1 MINKHL
7 FSIFILVLFMAYT
20 GATNAQTDFV
30 QSRFLG
36 EPDATVCSRCDP
48 ADGIVHVR
56 FKPGATRLIDD
67 GGVNHVEFTPQ
78 LRKAGGIDLGIV
90 QATFRLSFDTAVFN
104 RSLNTPPI
112 ATGNN
117 VNTAG
122 QCSFVRAETFT
133 MGTRNYS
140 IFFGDSFPNELGIT
154 EQSGFVVLPAV
165 NIARPESFVFFTE
178 EWQDM
183 VTMRCMIPSGME
195 SSEADFAVSGSEPEG
210 FAGGQFPES
219 GDRDDGA
226 MFLLA
231 DNDLRGFR
239 LDGKTWAEDYSRY
252 GDGKGVRVKFSKRIR
267 TQLNTDSFTLELMG
281 ERMSTPTIESVTHTA
296 ESRYATILFTGAV
309 NAGEVRLTTATT
321 VAMDVDDGALA
332 DDSFVAALHYD
343 GDAPSV
349 TGFDKVGGTVGGMST
364 WNMDFS
370 APINEATLKA
380 DNFCI
385 TESEDDD
392 VCPEETSPVEPPVEP
407 PLIVSVSPAV
417 PGSTTNTRAVVVINE
432 GDGKRGRTLSIE
444 PKRNAVLGI
453 DSKIVNGVFS
463 IDLKVVEDYQK
474 VLRGALEIEDTQDP
488 VITLTAERPVE
499 GTAANQYI
507 IVFTVTADE
516 PVPTIA
522 TTASYQLI
530 HINRDDGAITAQSGS
545 PVITAITGGAR
556 LTYTLT
562 LADISNTQGFTL
574 VRATANALRDTGDRD
589 PVRVDGTTTIGSG
602 VNAAGQIDPDVI
614 SSFSSL
620 ACSAFY
626 PHIGQT
632 ELFFEIDGLA
642 VNTAGLEIN
651 GDPIDAENVEQI
663 GQTVDTVSVFKVT
676 LAEEITV
683 AEITANY
690 QPTVGGPANE
700 ILDTSCEDSVALD
713 SDEDG
718 VIDIVDNNPFA
729 DGDDAINTN
738 LTSSEMLGDAPAM
751 DATTY
756 YSRSVIIRALL
767 RSEEF
772 AYLDSENEEQ
782 TFSANDAIDATA
794 YFGIESGS
802 RAFRYPDAGDCE
814 TVIDAAIA
822 TNLNQVNIEELCTEV
837 TNSFGDE
844 PTGMQRYVWV
854 RVGADSRLE
863 SKGTVLSGVQVVPEV
878 NFVGQSSY
886 LLIDPT
892 EGSLDIASYIGAGS
906 SIAAPPNIA
915 VSSTTTQITFEA
927 LSAGLYE
934 ASYEINHSR
943 AGRISHWLVGGS
955 NAANVLSLT
964 DTTIQVADGGHG
976 HSAIEYVIG
985 PNNKIDTLLVTEEEQ
1000 VVTEL
1005 SQILLYEYDD
1015 ETNNTTL
1022 TSFMVEGR
1030 SYVLGA
1036 DYRTNKSDIEE
1047 ESDIIPILE
1056 DPDKYNYLMME
1067 PPAILSSFDAR
1078 VFLTVNNGI
1087 VGDSGVDS
1095 ITLGWDKLVS
1105 LENIEVTYPVVAG
1118 SVVNTGG
1125 ALNNIYNTADAD
1137 RDRIPEP
1144 LDMNDADGT
1153 QLSAGTNNILETAND
1168 DQELFMSYTGIAIA
1182 ISKAIA
1188 NMDAVTEADWIA
1200 ANIGYM
1206 GLGEIATSL
1215 LGFNGEEMIESIAT
1229 FGIRNVDYGIGDND
1243 SVTGGVTYTVFPY
1256 ISSSVGETLYL
1267 SKYNNERRMWERFVR
1282 GTLPGYAD
1290 TWYAIHTDE
1299 PCPTDVELYKN
1310 QHQGQG
1316 DRSGFTAN
1324 AQNCIMLVITDG
1336 GPYDSDGIVNGNVV
1350 DPTGIGTE
1358 LFESPTIPG
1367 EGRRGGGGGGG
1378 AIGVSDMLILL
1389 GALVLLIVSTRQRKQ
1404 ITAKS

>member
-20 GATNAQTDFV
+20 AVTNAQTEFV

-36 EPDATVCSRCDP
+36 VPQALGCSECNP

-78 LRKAGGIDLGIV
+78 LRRAGGVDLGIV
-90 QATFRLSFDTAVFN
+90 TAQFRLSFDTAVFN
-104 RSLNTPPI
+104 ASLNTPPV
-112 ATGNN
+112 ATGND
-117 VNTAG
+117 VNPAG

-133 MGTRNYS
+133 MGTRNYN
-140 IFFGDSFPNELGIT
+140 IFFGDSFPNELSIN
-154 EQSGFVVLPAV
+154 EQSGFFSFQDVGIATPA
-165 NIARPESFVFFTE
+165 RFVFFTE

-195 SSEADFAVSGSEPEG
+195 SSETDFAVSGSEPRG
-210 FAGGQFPES
+210 FTGGQFPTS
-219 GDRDDGA
+219 GNRDDRS
-226 MFLLA
+226 MILLA

-252 GDGKGVRVKFSKRIR
+252 DDGIGVRVKFSKGIS
-267 TQLNTDSFTLELMG
+267 TQLDADSFTLELMG
-281 ERMSTPTIESVTHTA
+281 ERTSTPTIDSVAHTA
-296 ESRYATILFTGAV
+296 GSRYATIVFDEAV
-309 NAGEVRLTTATT
+309 AAGEVRLTTATA
-321 VAMDVDDGALA
+321 VVDVDGDALVDG
-332 DDSFVAALHYD
+332 SFAAALHYD
-343 GDAPSV
+343 GDAPRV
-349 TGFDKVGGTVGGMST
+349 TSFTKDGETVGGMST
-364 WNMDFS
+364 WNMAFS
-370 APINEATLKA
+370 APINEATLQA

-385 TESEDDD
+385 TGSED
-392 VCPEETSPVEPPVEP
+392 VCPEVSLEAPS
-407 PLIVSVSPAV
+407 IVSVNSA
-417 PGSTTNTRAVVVINE
+417 STTNTRVAVMIINE
-432 GDGKRGRTLSIE
+432 GDGKVGGTLSIE
-444 PKRNAVLGI
+444 PRRNAVLGA
-453 DSKIVNGVFS
+453 
-463 IDLKVVEDYQK
+463 DLKIVEDYQQA
-474 VLRGALEIEDTQDP
+474 LRGELEIADTQDP

-499 GTAANQYI
+499 GTATNQYI

-522 TTASYQLI
+522 TAASYQLV
-530 HINRDDGAITAQSGS
+530 HINRDDGAITAQSVS

-556 LTYTLT
+556 LTYTVT

-574 VRATANALRDTGDRD
+574 VRTTNALRDTGDRN
-589 PVRVDGTTTIGSG
+589 PVRVDGSAIGSG
-602 VNAAGQIDPDVI
+602 INAEGQIDPDVI
-614 SSFSSL
+614 SSFSSF

-690 QPTVGGPANE
+690 QPTAGGPADE
-700 ILDTSCEDSVALD
+700 IMNTSCEASVALD

-729 DGDDAINTN
+729 PGDTAINTN
-738 LTSSEMLGDAPAM
+738 VASSEMLGDAPAM

-772 AYLDSENEEQ
+772 TYLDSENEEQ
-782 TFSANDAIDATA
+782 TFAANDAIDATA

-802 RAFRYPDAGDCE
+802 RAFRYAGDCQS
-814 TVIDAAIA
+814 VVDAAIA

-844 PTGMQRYVWV
+844 PAGMQNYVWV

-863 SKGTVLSGVQVVPEV
+863 SRGTVLSNVQVVPEI

-886 LLIDPT
+886 LFIDPT
-892 EGSLDIASYIGAGS
+892 VMPVEIASYIEADTT
-906 SIAAPPNIA
+906 AAPNIA
-915 VSSTTTQITFEA
+915 VRSSTTTQITFDP
-927 LSAGLYE
+927 LSAGLYK
-934 ASYEINHSR
+934 ASYAINHST
-943 AGRISHWLVGGS
+943 ASKISHWLVRGS

-964 DTTIQVADGGHG
+964 DTTIEVADEGGHD
-976 HSAIEYVIG
+976 HSAIQYVIG

-1000 VVTEL
+1000 EVTEL

-1015 ETNNTTL
+1015 EANNTTL

-1047 ESDIIPILE
+1047 ESDIISILE
-1056 DPDKYNYLMME
+1056 DPDKYTYDYVMME
-1067 PPAILSSFDAR
+1067 PPAILSSHDAR
-1078 VFLTVNNGI
+1078 VFLTVKDGI
-1087 VGDSGVDS
+1087 VGDSGIDS
-1095 ITLGWDKLVS
+1095 ITLGWDRLVS
-1105 LENIEVTYPVVAG
+1105 LENIEVTYPVVTRSAID
-1118 SVVNTGG
+1118 TGG
-1125 ALNNIYNTADAD
+1125 FLNNIYTSD
-1137 RDRIPEP
+1137 
-1144 LDMNDADGT
+1144 DADGDSIPDSIDGDNSDST
-1153 QLSAGTNNILETAND
+1153 QLLAGTGINGDILETAN
-1168 DQELFMSYTGIAIA
+1168 DQELFMSYTGVAIA

-1188 NMDAVTEADWIA
+1188 NMMAVTRADWIA

-1206 GLGEIATSL
+1206 SLGDLATNL
-1215 LGFNGEEMIESIAT
+1215 LGFNADEEIESVAT
-1229 FGIRNVDYGIGDND
+1229 FGVRNVDYGIDDND
-1243 SVTGGVTYTVFPY
+1243 SVIGGVTYTVFPY
-1256 ISSSVGETLYL
+1256 ITDSVGETLYL
-1267 SKYNNERRMWERFVR
+1267 SKYNNERGIWERFVR

-1290 TWYAIHTDE
+1290 TWYAIERTD
-1299 PCPTDVELYKN
+1299 PAQQCSTDVELYKN
-1310 QHQGQG
+1310 QHEG
-1316 DRSGFTAN
+1316 DRLSFTAN
-1324 AQNCIMLVITDG
+1324 AQNCIMLAITDG
-1336 GPYDSDGIVNGNVV
+1336 GPYDSDGVVNGNVV

-1358 LFESPTIPG
+1358 LFPEPTIQSQ
-1367 EGRRGGGGGGG
+1367 RRGGGGG

-1389 GALVLLIVSTRQRKQ
+1389 GALVLLIVSARQRKKI
-1404 ITAKS
+1404 ITESN